1 MYTLSCILCYMYI
14 RCIGQCWSF
23 APNLSALILPAYYF
37 QIGPLMIENDPN
49 TSAHITDCPHLFFKY
64 FFLVAETFLLCGQN
78 ISLDWFHHIMM
89 IENDPNTSVHITHCL
104 HLFSIVYCMYV
115 PCRETYWWWNCFSLV
130 SKTYLIGDQ
139 NLSLWYS
146 KYFALETKISLLVRW
161 QKYFSSSTLR
171 RTISCICVALWYVG
185 FWSV

>member
-104 HLFSIVYCMYV
+104 HLFSIVYCIPPGQRNILV
-115 PCRETYWWWNCFSLV
+115 VKLFLFGVKNISHWWPKPFSVVFKIFCF
-130 SKTYLIGDQ
+130 GDQ
-139 NLSLWYS
+139 N
-146 KYFALETKISLLVRW
+146 ISL
-161 QKYFSSSTLR
+161 S
-171 RTISCICVALWYVG
+171 
-185 FWSV
+185 